1 MIVVVGLAFEARIAA
16 GPGVEVICGGK
27 GQDLAGVLSRAIRQ
41 GCRGLVSFGVAGGLD
56 PDLVPGT
63 CVVASAILSGRNR
76 LQTDQTWSQNLL
88 ATIPNAIHGMLM
100 GVSAPVATPQA
111 KQALHER
118 TGAVA
123 VDMESHIVAQVGA
136 SHGLPVAAIRVVT
149 DPAERALPA
158 CALAAM
164 RADGTTDI
172 PAMIRSVMQRPR
184 ELPALFRTA
193 LDARAARAT
202 LLRGRQLLGPRL
214 GLPSL
219 GEFELD
225 VA

>member
-16 GPGVEVICGGK
+16 GPGIEVICGGK
-27 GQDLAGVLSRAIRQ
+27 GRDLAGLLTRAIRH
-41 GCRGLVSFGVAGGLD
+41 GCRGLISFGVAGGLD
-56 PDLVPGT
+56 PDLGPGA
-63 CVVASAILSGRNR
+63 CVVASAILSGRTR
-76 LQTDQTWSQNLL
+76 LQTDHQWSQNLL
-88 ATIPNAIHGMLM
+88 STIPGATHGMLM
-100 GVSAPVATPQA
+100 GVAEPVATPEA
-111 KQALHER
+111 KRALHER

-123 VDMESHIVAQVGA
+123 VDMESHIVAQVGLT
-136 SHGLPVAAIRVVT
+136 HGVPVAAIRVVT
-149 DPAERALPA
+149 DPAVRALPA

-172 PAMIRSVMQRPR
+172 PAMLRSVLQRPGD
-184 ELPALFRTA
+184 LPALFRTA

-214 GLPSL
+214 GLPNF
-219 GEFELD
+219 GELKLD